1 MDVRFGHTYFASN
14 YGAQCNTFFCL
25 TEVLYCKASFVV
37 LISTPFEAQ
46 KLHSIFNSRLVKAIN
61 IRRSIALVCVVLL
74 WPAQAY
80 EQPKEMVFRMPDPS
94 PITDYAVTVITEVY
108 TELGIEVRF
117 VEMPRDRSLTE
128 ANKGHISGELGRLP
142 QIGEEFP
149 NLLRVDF
156 PLFDSRVV
164 LVADRREC
172 GLCNFESIRSYAYF
186 GGTQSVENVISAQS
200 TEKPSI
206 KAVSFEQLE
215 MLYENDRVEAVVVND
230 FEAKQL
236 RSIDDPYTIIVPY
249 TRNTGYHFLYKD
261 HAALVPKIEAILRR
275 MAASGRINEIAE
287 TTGAQMLAPQVFRNA
302 PKFGLV
308 RATAGLRED
317 YTELEGQ
324 GYYWK
329 LMRKIFDSV
338 TSDLELLANS
348 HPRAYLG
355 YVDERFDIF
364 VADYTVET
372 PQHSI
377 ASRNHI
383 DFDNGLY
390 LFARD
395 QETLTALKAGEHPQP
410 ICHIRS
416 YLYTYLFPSSTTFY
430 AADDNLDCFAMLD
443 MGRVAGVIDYS
454 KQAPEWGEIPYV
466 STQIRNPLPL
476 HLMFHNNPRGNR
488 MRDWF
493 DSELRRLVESGEIA
507 EIYSEEMLKRSKFDL
522 NMPKVTPSQG
532 PQ

>member
-1 MDVRFGHTYFASN
+1 MI
-14 YGAQCNTFFCL
+14 
-25 TEVLYCKASFVV
+25 

-46 KLHSIFNSRLVKAIN
+46 KLHSILNSRLVKAIN
-61 IRRSIALVCVVLL
+61 IKLSLALLCLL
-74 WPAQAY
+74 VFWPVHAY
-80 EQPKEMVFRMPDPS
+80 EQPKVMVFRMPDPS
-94 PITDYAVTVITEVY
+94 PLSDYAVKVITEVY

-128 ANKGHISGELGRLP
+128 ANKGNISGELGRLP
-142 QIGEEFP
+142 QIGEEYT
-149 NLLRVDF
+149 NLIRVDF
-156 PLFDSRVV
+156 PLFDSQVV

-172 GLCNFESIRSYAYF
+172 GLCSFESIGSYAYI
-186 GGTQSVENVISAQS
+186 GGTQSVENVLSAQS
-200 TEKPSI
+200 TQKPSI

-215 MLYENDRVEAVVVND
+215 MLYENDRVEAVMVNH

-261 HAALVPKIEAILRR
+261 HAALVPKVEVILRR
-275 MAASGRINEIAE
+275 MATSGRINEIAKA
-287 TTGAQMLAPQVFRNA
+287 TGAEMLAPQVIRNA
-302 PKFGLV
+302 PQFGTI

-317 YTELEGQ
+317 YTELDGQ
-324 GYYWK
+324 GYYWE
-329 LMRKIFDSV
+329 LMRRIFDSV
-338 TSDLELLANS
+338 TNELELFANS

-364 VADYTVET
+364 VADYTVVIPE
-372 PQHSI
+372 HSI

-395 QETLTALKAGEHPQP
+395 QDTLSALKAGEHPQP

-416 YLYTYLFPSSTTFY
+416 YLYTYLFPPSTTFY
-430 AADDNLDCFAMLD
+430 AADDHLDCFAMLD
-443 MGRVAGVIDYS
+443 MGRVAGVIDYN
-454 KQAPEWGEIPYV
+454 KQAPEWGETPYV

-476 HLMFHNNPRGNR
+476 HLMFRNNPRGYR

-493 DSELRRLVESGEIA
+493 DSQLRRLVESGEIA

-522 NMPKVTPSQG
+522 NMPNITPSQG